1 MEQLKRL
8 RTERNLSQTK
18 LAQLADLNPATVNQI
33 ERGAREASTATLRK
47 LADALNV
54 SLAELLGDDSPK
66 AQASLSHEDEEQRRL
81 HYLRAWRMHV
91 DQVADRWRGKLKQHN
106 RTSSELQW
114 EIEGPPVEIRMPLA
128 YGWASEVSAMA
139 DDLTQSIL
147 ETLQEAISRS
157 TLQERREALEILG
170 ALRRLGDI
178 EDEIAQRMHREV
190 LGLIKAQH
198 RTRNEEPETGELERA
213 RERAAQRN
221 QLLNAVEAALA
232 A

>member
-33 ERGAREASTATLRK
+33 EKGAREASTATLRK
-47 LADALNV
+47 LADALDV
-54 SLAELLGDDSPK
+54 SLVELLRDDSPK
-66 AQASLSHEDEEQRRL
+66 EQAPLSHEDEEQRRL

-91 DQVADRWRGKLKQHN
+91 DQVADRWRGKLEKHN
-106 RTSSELQW
+106 RTSSEIQW
-114 EIEGPPVEIRMPLA
+114 ETDGPPVEGRMPLA

-139 DDLTQSIL
+139 NDLAESIL
-147 ETLQEAISRS
+147 ETLQEAISRF
-157 TLQERREALEILG
+157 TLHERREALELLG

-178 EDEIAQRMHREV
+178 ADQISDRAHREILDLV
-190 LGLIKAQH
+190 KGRH
-198 RTRNEEPETGELERA
+198 DTRNEEPETGELERA

-221 QLLNAVEAALA
+221 RLLNAVEAALA